1 VLADPSP
8 KITPSS
14 FVLTMP
20 HTLLVSFSL
29 LALVVT
35 ARPTVPV
42 PEYSQPVEVQNAVK
56 AIFEKRT
63 QQSDVDTLGFTHDEI
78 DVRLISDEGQQ
89 AVLSQLDGSAVK
101 ALVSLEGTE
110 NAVLSEVQKLREML
124 GGSKHLDDIEGAPEA
139 ELTVD
144 DELPV
149 HAGESEPSVL
159 VSTAPSPWDA
169 VHAWTRLSFT
179 SLLAVYTFISIAAV
193 LYAFYLIRGLL
204 PQDQGQEKEASFEDV
219 ESGYD
224 DEKGSITQEKVPTL
238 VTTPVPEPPIGVLVD
253 IDTDVSV
260 VGDEFHDAVNGDSR
274 TSTPRARPADLPPVI
289 AEPWLVPLPLSPSS
303 SPLRRTIQ
311 LQGDAPV
318 EGALPPAWSMVVP
331 GEQPRTGAHT
341 SNAAA
346 AVDLALAMQLRT
358 GFGMTAD
365 AAWLVRFV
373 MALFGWVAVLVGGT
387 GDRQAAGGR
396 RLVGW

>member
-1 VLADPSP
+1 
-8 KITPSS
+8 
-14 FVLTMP
+14 MP

-35 ARPTVPV
+35 ARPILPV
-42 PEYSQPVEVQNAVK
+42 SEYSQPVEVQNAVK
-56 AIFEKRT
+56 AIFEERT
-63 QQSDVDTLGFTHDEI
+63 KQSDVDILGFTHDEI

-101 ALVSLEGTE
+101 ALVPLEGTE
-110 NAVLSEVQKLREML
+110 DAVPSEVQKLREML
-124 GGSKHLDDIEGAPEA
+124 GSSKHLDDIEGAPEA
-139 ELTVD
+139 ELAVT

-149 HAGESEPSVL
+149 LAEESEPSVL
-159 VSTAPSPWDA
+159 VSAAPSPWEA
-169 VHAWTRLSFT
+169 AHAWARLSFT

-193 LYAFYLIRGLL
+193 LYAFYVIRRLL
-204 PQDQGQEKEASFEDV
+204 PEGQGQEKEASSADV
-219 ESGYD
+219 ESGYAY
-224 DEKGSITQEKVPTL
+224 EKGSITQEKTPTL
-238 VTTPVPEPPIGVLVD
+238 VTAPVTEPRVGVLVD

-260 VGDEFHDAVNGDSR
+260 VGDEFHDAIDSDSC
-274 TSTPRARPADLPPVI
+274 TSTPCVRPADLPPVI
-289 AEPWLVPLPLSPSS
+289 AEPWLVPLPPSPSS
-303 SPLRRTIQ
+303 SPLRRTVR
-311 LQGDAPV
+311 LQEDAPV
-318 EGALPPAWSMVVP
+318 EGALPPTWTMVVP
-331 GEQPRTGAHT
+331 DEQPRNGAHT

-358 GFGMTAD
+358 GIGMTAD

-387 GDRQAAGGR
+387 GERQAAGGR